1 LLPCLEL
8 EKLNELINIL
18 CKSDLLMQQDSEIE
32 GILKVL
38 AGKYIKPAPGGDIL
52 NTPEVLPTGRNLHGF
67 DPFRLPSAFAV
78 IEGAKQAEKL
88 IERIKSDQGKFPESI
103 AVVLW
108 GTDNLKTE
116 GCPIAQAL
124 WLMGAKP
131 RFDSYGRLSG
141 AELVSLEILGRP
153 RVDVMVTLSGIFRD
167 LLPLQI
173 KTLAQA
179 ALMAATADEPCNQ
192 NYIRSH
198 ALKYSKENNCDIE
211 TASLRVF
218 GNCDGAY
225 GSNINFMIE
234 QGSWEQ
240 EDELAE
246 AYTRRKGFAYGTNGK
261 PVRQEAL
268 MQNIMSKVDVAYQN
282 LDSVEVGITSIDT
295 YFDTLG
301 GISRAVKKAKG
312 TTEEAPIY
320 IGDQTKGDGVIRS
333 LSEQVALE
341 TRTRVL
347 NPKWYEGML
356 SNGYEGVRQIESHLT
371 HTLGWSAT
379 TGQVQPWVYEEMTK
393 TFIMDPQMRARLAEL
408 NPTASAKVVN
418 RLLEASKRKYWKP
431 SEKIMSSLEE
441 FGQDLEDQLEGVT
454 EGVTT

>member
-1 LLPCLEL
+1 MQED
-8 EKLNELINIL
+8 NEVA
-18 CKSDLLMQQDSEIE
+18 

-38 AGKYIKPAPGGDIL
+38 QGKYISPAPGGDVL
-52 NTPEVLPTGRNLHGF
+52 NNPDVLPTGRNLHGF
-67 DPFRLPSAFAV
+67 DPFRLPSSFAV
-78 IEGAKQAEKL
+78 MEGAKQAEKL
-88 IERIKSDQGKFPESI
+88 LERIKFDQGSFPESVAI
-103 AVVLW
+103 VLW

-131 RFDSYGRLSG
+131 RFDSYGRLAG
-141 AELVSLEILGRP
+141 AELVSLEVLGRP
-153 RVDVMVTLSGIFRD
+153 RIDIMVTLSGIFRD

-173 KTLAQA
+173 KTLAEA
-179 ALMAATADEPCNQ
+179 ALKAASTNEPEEQ
-192 NYIRSH
+192 NFIRAH
-198 ALKYSKENNCDIE
+198 ALKYMKENECDIE

-225 GSNINFMIE
+225 GSNLNFMID
-234 QGSWEQ
+234 QGAWEQ

-268 MQNIMSKVDVAYQN
+268 MQSIMSGVDVAYQN
-282 LDSVEVGITSIDT
+282 LDSVEVGVTTIDT

-312 TTEEAPIY
+312 ATKEAPIY
-320 IGDQTKGDGVIRS
+320 IGDNTKGEGVVRS
-333 LSEQVALE
+333 LTEQVSLE

-356 SNGYEGVRQIESHLT
+356 DNGYEGVRQIEAHLT

-393 TFIMDPQMRARLAEL
+393 TFIMDPEMRSRLSDL
-408 NPTASAKVVN
+408 NPTASARVVN
-418 RLLEASKRKYWKP
+418 RLLEASRRKYWKP
-431 SEKIMSSLEE
+431 NDQILSVLEKA
-441 FGQDLEDQLEGVT
+441 GQDLEDKIEGIT
-454 EGVTT
+454 EGVPS